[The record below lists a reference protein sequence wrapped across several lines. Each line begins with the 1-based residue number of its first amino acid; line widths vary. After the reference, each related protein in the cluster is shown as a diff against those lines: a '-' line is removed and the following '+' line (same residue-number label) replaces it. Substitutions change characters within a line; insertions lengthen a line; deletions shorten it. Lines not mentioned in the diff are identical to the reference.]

1 MLTRI
6 SEYRGLHSEFENS
19 AKYIPGEPNIEL
31 YIQMLK
37 SAEYKPGG
45 RNIELYIQMLNM
57 VLNIDL
63 QGRI

>member
-19 AKYIPGEPNIEL
+19 AEYIPGKPNKEL
-31 YIQMLK
+31 IIKMFNRD
-37 SAEYKPGG
+37 EYRPGG
-45 RNIELYIQMLNM
+45 PNKELYIQMLNM

-63 QGRI
+63 GRI